1 VKAPNIAEIVLAD
14 PETINASMSRLRRE
28 VTATGG
34 GLPGRPFRPLNAP
47 NPDGPNRESR
57 RRAKRG
63 AL

>member
-1 VKAPNIAEIVLAD
+1 MKTTMQPAPAQVSE
-14 PETINASMSRLRRE
+14 SRGE